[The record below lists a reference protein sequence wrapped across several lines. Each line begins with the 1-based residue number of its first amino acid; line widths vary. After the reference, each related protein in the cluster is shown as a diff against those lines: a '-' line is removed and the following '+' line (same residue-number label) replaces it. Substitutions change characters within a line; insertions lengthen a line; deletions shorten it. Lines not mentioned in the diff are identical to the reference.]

1 MKIAAIVGS
10 PRKNSNTDLLIDQVI
25 EGAKSKRSD
34 VEVEKIYIYDSNIKY
49 CTGCMAHT
57 VVGGSKECPLDDDM
71 KDILNKMKEADALI
85 FGTPNHGRT
94 ISAGLTNFLCR
105 TFPVNHWNITRNKDG
120 EITDVTIKSD
130 LGGKKAV
137 SVISQGDPWPSSS
150 ALVMKILDDNLKDL
164 KLVKVGEILSM
175 SNLHRAQV
183 KEKKEDLDLAFAQ
196 GVKLAVTVQ

>member
-1 MKIAAIVGS
+1 MKIVAIVGS
-10 PRKNSNTDLLIDQVI
+10 PRKGSNTDLLIDQVI
-25 EGAKSKRSD
+25 EGVRSKRSD
-34 VEVEKIYIYDSNIKY
+34 VEVEKVYIYDSNIKY

-71 KDILNKMKEADALI
+71 KDILNKMKAADALV

-105 TFPVNHWNITRNKDG
+105 TFPVNHWNITHNKDG
-120 EITDVTIKSD
+120 EITDVVIKSD